1 MQREHILKIFVK
13 GLGYAFFGNLLSGIM
28 IISIA
33 PMISVWFISLVALLF
48 TLFIYASLLFTA
60 GYRDGEREKSML
72 RNKRVESSPKYR
84 WVVLGLII
92 GLIISVPT
100 IIVLLGKL
108 GIISI
113 SGEYMFAYRFLNGA
127 VFPLY
132 HIAQVHAE
140 VAVADFPLWL
150 MLTCTGIFAAFS
162 PLAAHIGYKFGFDEK
177 TKESFI
183 YEK

>member
-1 MQREHILKIFVK
+1 MQREHILKIFAK

-33 PMISVWFISLVALLF
+33 PMISVWFICLVAVLF

-60 GYRDGEREKSML
+60 GYRDGQKERSML
-72 RNKRVESSPKYR
+72 RNKRTETAPKYR
-84 WVVLGLII
+84 WIILGLII
-92 GLIISVPT
+92 GVIISVPT

-108 GIISI
+108 GAVAI

-150 MLTCTGIFAAFS
+150 LLTCTGIFVIFT

-177 TKESFI
+177 TKESLM

>member
-1 MQREHILKIFVK
+1 MQREHILKIFAK
-13 GLGYAFFGNLLSGIM
+13 GFGYAFFGNILSGIM

-48 TLFIYASLLFTA
+48 TFFIYASLLFTA
-60 GYRDGEREKSML
+60 GYRDGQRERSML
-72 RNKRVESSPKYR
+72 RNKRVESCPKYR
-84 WVVLGLII
+84 WIILGLII
-92 GLIISVPT
+92 GLIISIPS

-108 GIISI
+108 GVIAI

-150 MLTCTGIFAAFS
+150 MLTCIGIFTIFS
-162 PLAAHIGYKFGFDEK
+162 PLAAQIGYKFGFDEK
-177 TKESFI
+177 TKESLM